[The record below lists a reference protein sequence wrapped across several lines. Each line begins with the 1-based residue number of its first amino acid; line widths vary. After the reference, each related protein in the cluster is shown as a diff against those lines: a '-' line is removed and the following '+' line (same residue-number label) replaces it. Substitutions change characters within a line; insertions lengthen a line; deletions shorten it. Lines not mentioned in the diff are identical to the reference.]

1 MSSFK
6 SAKYDTEPCYATS
19 KGEKIP
25 YLPRDILSHRDAYS
39 AVLHLSLKHMAD
51 FQILMMEI
59 ICEKYDLNEDEVMKT
74 IQEDIRMQDMDT
86 HPIIHSMGYFS
97 KEELEEKLP
106 PKVEAKAVEAKAVEA
121 KAVELVEALAPP
133 VEAVEAVA
141 VEAPVKE
148 KKKIIRRKKE

>member
-59 ICEKYDLNEDEVMKT
+59 ICEKYDLNADEVMKT

-86 HPIIHSMGYFS
+86 HPVIHSMGYFS
-97 KEELEEKLP
+97 KEELEAKLP
-106 PKVEAKAVEAKAVEA
+106 PK
-121 KAVELVEALAPP
+121 VELVEALAPP
-133 VEAVEAVA
+133 AVEAVAPVEAVA
-141 VEAPVKE
+141 VEAKAVEAPA